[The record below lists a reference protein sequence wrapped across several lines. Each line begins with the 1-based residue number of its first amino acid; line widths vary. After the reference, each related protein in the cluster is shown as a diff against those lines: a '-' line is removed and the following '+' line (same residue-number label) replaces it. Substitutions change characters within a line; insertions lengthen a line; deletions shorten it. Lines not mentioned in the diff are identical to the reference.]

1 MSDKNSKRVFRVQLE
16 KDTMVFS
23 AAHFITFNG
32 NICES
37 IHGHNYAVKAEV
49 VGPLDE
55 NGYVCDF
62 IALRDGLAKIVAT
75 MDHKVVLPAAH
86 PMIKVVD
93 DGKEVLVT
101 FEQKRWVFP
110 SEDCNILPV
119 ANTTA
124 ELMAGYIADELKLRT
139 KAKFGDQI
147 TKLIVGVDENRGQW
161 GVVELDW

>member
-1 MSDKNSKRVFRVQLE
+1 MADKNSKRVFRVQLE

-62 IALRDGLAKIVAT
+62 IALRDGLAEIVAT
-75 MDHKVVLPAAH
+75 MDHKVVLPATH

-119 ANTTA
+119 DNTTA
-124 ELMAGYIADELKLRT
+124 EMMAGYIADELKLQA
-139 KAKFGDQI
+139 KEKFGDQI